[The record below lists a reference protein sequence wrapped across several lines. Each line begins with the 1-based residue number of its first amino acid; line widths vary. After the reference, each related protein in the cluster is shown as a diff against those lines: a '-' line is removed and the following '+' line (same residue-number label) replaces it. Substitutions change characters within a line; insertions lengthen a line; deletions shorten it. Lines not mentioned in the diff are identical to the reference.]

1 MPDTLTVTR
10 LLTAKSDIG
19 RTRIE
24 TTPQACELGE
34 GEILLRVDRFSLSA
48 NNMTYAALGETMKF
62 WQFFRSPHAEWGH
75 MPVWGFADVVAS
87 AVEGIEL
94 GERLYG
100 FLPIAT
106 HVYLR
111 PERLT
116 QRGFYDGTEHR
127 SELPCIYNQYTRCA
141 ADPVYLPELENI
153 QALLR
158 PLFIMSFMLAD
169 FLQDN
174 AFFGARRVMVSSA
187 SSKTAFGT
195 AFCLD
200 ARNGICLTGL
210 TSAKNADFVQTLG
223 CYDETVT
230 YDGIATVDDSVPS
243 IYVDFSGDAKL
254 RALIHAHFGENLLY
268 DCFAGSTANTEFLK
282 DDPDLPGPKP
292 IFFFVATQ
300 IKKRSADWG
309 AAELNRRIADAQKR
323 FFTRAAA
330 PANPMISGV
339 EQVGFESAQEIIASL
354 SKGEGNP
361 RECRVV
367 SLQPGVLGTSTH
379 VPVAHGRQ
387 LATRS
392 S

>member
-1 MPDTLTVTR
+1 
-10 LLTAKSDIG
+10 
-19 RTRIE
+19 
-24 TTPQACELGE
+24 
-34 GEILLRVDRFSLSA
+34 
-48 NNMTYAALGETMKF
+48 MKF

-127 SELPCIYNQYTRCA
+127 SELPSIYNQYTRCA

-187 SSKTAFGT
+187 SSKT
-195 AFCLD
+195 
-200 ARNGICLTGL
+200 
-210 TSAKNADFVQTLG
+210 V
-223 CYDETVT
+223 
-230 YDGIATVDDSVPS
+230 
-243 IYVDFSGDAKL
+243 
-254 RALIHAHFGENLLY
+254 
-268 DCFAGSTANTEFLK
+268 
-282 DDPDLPGPKP
+282 
-292 IFFFVATQ
+292 
-300 IKKRSADWG
+300 
-309 AAELNRRIADAQKR
+309 
-323 FFTRAAA
+323 FTRAAA

>member
-1 MPDTLTVTR
+1 
-10 LLTAKSDIG
+10 
-19 RTRIE
+19 
-24 TTPQACELGE
+24 
-34 GEILLRVDRFSLSA
+34 
-48 NNMTYAALGETMKF
+48 
-62 WQFFRSPHAEWGH
+62 
-75 MPVWGFADVVAS
+75 
-87 AVEGIEL
+87 
-94 GERLYG
+94 
-100 FLPIAT
+100 
-106 HVYLR
+106 
-111 PERLT
+111 
-116 QRGFYDGTEHR
+116 
-127 SELPCIYNQYTRCA
+127 
-141 ADPVYLPELENI
+141 
-153 QALLR
+153 LR

-254 RALIHAHFGENLLY
+254 RARIHAHFGENLLY

-282 DDPDLPGPKP
+282 
-292 IFFFVATQ
+292 
-300 IKKRSADWG
+300 
-309 AAELNRRIADAQKR
+309 EKR

-354 SKGEGNP
+354 SKGAGNP

-367 SLQPGVLGTSTH
+367 RLQPGVLGTSTH

>member
-1 MPDTLTVTR
+1 
-10 LLTAKSDIG
+10 
-19 RTRIE
+19 
-24 TTPQACELGE
+24 
-34 GEILLRVDRFSLSA
+34 
-48 NNMTYAALGETMKF
+48 
-62 WQFFRSPHAEWGH
+62 
-75 MPVWGFADVVAS
+75 
-87 AVEGIEL
+87 
-94 GERLYG
+94 
-100 FLPIAT
+100 
-106 HVYLR
+106 
-111 PERLT
+111 
-116 QRGFYDGTEHR
+116 
-127 SELPCIYNQYTRCA
+127 
-141 ADPVYLPELENI
+141 
-153 QALLR
+153 
-158 PLFIMSFMLAD
+158 MSFMLAD

-254 RALIHAHFGENLLY
+254 RARIHAHFGENLLY